1 MALREPY
8 GEGDEVKHQDRSFH
22 SSDAKDCFWCAY
34 SSDRLPG
41 LPDRQSFKTCLAG
54 QSNGEFGL
62 NTHGADPTAYG
73 QELAAQLEQGALDA
87 NQKSEEIH
95 GPCVIEDPVR
105 LRLI

>member
-1 MALREPY
+1 MLIPLTASPACR
-8 GEGDEVKHQDRSFH
+8 
-22 SSDAKDCFWCAY
+22 
-34 SSDRLPG
+34 
-41 LPDRQSFKTCLAG
+41 SFKTCVAG